1 VSLKRLEILRKTIS
15 FFFEDISSNPAG
27 VQRQVWWNFAAKA
40 NSQIEE
46 RGKTVSNSIQTN
58 IDSIIAQNN
67 LAVNDQFES
76 NTIQQLTSGYR
87 INSSS
92 DDAAGLAVANQFR
105 SDVAELNQ
113 GVLNANDGI
122 SALQIVD
129 GGLTNISQMLDRL
142 KTLATQSAS
151 DTFSGDRGTLN
162 NEYQTLLGEID
173 RQANNIGLG
182 TGGTGGRYSTNIGVY
197 IGGSDGVQA
206 NAMVNVNLAG
216 AQVDS
221 AGLGIASTNILGGA
235 GVNFGAADSN
245 NLNAL
250 SGTILA
256 GNATQ
261 QFTVRTATGQTNVT
275 ITGTTTGLSAEDVV
289 NQFNQQLNGTGVA
302 AEIGTDGTLQFF
314 GDQTAFSVDAGAGFG
329 ADAITSAAVN
339 DVTNSNLYTSTQTVG
354 VPANGDTAVFNVNG
368 NTITVN
374 FAASDTNAAGVA
386 EKINAAMNPYGIQAV
401 VDSTG
406 TKVSLQSTTAFTVTG
421 SANEISA
428 PGAAAAPTAP
438 AGTSEI
444 ANANAALVA
453 VSSAVTNLGLVQGKV
468 GTGENQ
474 LQYAVDLANSQ
485 ISSFSA
491 AESRIR
497 DADVAADASN
507 LTQAQVLQQSSIAAL
522 AQANQEPQAL
532 LSLIKNS

>member
-1 VSLKRLEILRKTIS
+1 
-15 FFFEDISSNPAG
+15 
-27 VQRQVWWNFAAKA
+27 VWWNFAAKA

-532 LSLIKNS
+532 LTLIKNS